1 LANKAAINAM
11 LVNRI
16 SDVFFTLGIL
26 TIFLTFKTSNYN
38 IVFNLLPLIAHE
50 NIIFMN
56 LLISKLDVIA
66 FFLFIGA
73 IGKSAQIIFHV

>member
-1 LANKAAINAM
+1 M

-16 SDVFFTLGIL
+16 ADVFFTLAIII
-26 TIFLTFKTSNYN
+26 IFITFKTTNYT
-38 IVFNLLPLIAHE
+38 IVFNLIPYMVNEKFFFL
-50 NIIFMN
+50 NILFYKI
-56 LLISKLDVIA
+56 DVIA

>member
-1 LANKAAINAM
+1 M

-16 SDVFFTLGIL
+16 ADVFFTLAIII
-26 TIFLTFKTSNYN
+26 IFLTFKTTDYN
-38 IVFNLLPLIAHE
+38 VVFNLLPLIYQD
-50 NIIFMN
+50 NIVFLGFYLNKIN
-56 LLISKLDVIA
+56 IIA

>member
-1 LANKAAINAM
+1 M

-16 SDVFFTLGIL
+16 ADVFFTLAIII
-26 TIFLTFKTSNYN
+26 IFITFKTTNYTV
-38 IVFNLLPLIAHE
+38 VFNLIPYMANEKFFFL
-50 NIIFMN
+50 NILFYKID
-56 LLISKLDVIA
+56 IIA